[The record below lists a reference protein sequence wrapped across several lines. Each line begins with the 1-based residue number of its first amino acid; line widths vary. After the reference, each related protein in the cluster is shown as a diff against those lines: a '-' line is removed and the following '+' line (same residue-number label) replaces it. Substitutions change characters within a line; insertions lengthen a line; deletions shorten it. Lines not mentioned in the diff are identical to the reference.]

1 MHGFHHH
8 GINNLVTQRN
18 AQHRK
23 RFPFNKNVAKKVG
36 NARACGS
43 QFRKQLDRV
52 LCIFPQVRQCRRRA
66 GGIAVRCVTE
76 FLRNDENHALVDS
89 GAL

>member
-8 GINNLVTQRN
+8 GINNLVTQRT
-18 AQHRK
+18 APQAFSVQQK
-23 RFPFNKNVAKKVG
+23 RREKVG